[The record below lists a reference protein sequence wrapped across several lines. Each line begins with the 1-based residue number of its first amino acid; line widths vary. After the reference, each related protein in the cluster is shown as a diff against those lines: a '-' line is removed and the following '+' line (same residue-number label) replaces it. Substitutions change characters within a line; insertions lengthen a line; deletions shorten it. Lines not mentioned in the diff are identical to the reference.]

1 MQKIQLEITGLS
13 HTITQSQSYAVLLAE
28 TEGQRKLPIVIGAFE
43 AQAIAVAIEKLTIN
57 RPLTHDLV
65 KNLLESFDIELKE
78 VIIDNLQD
86 GIFYAKLICVKDG
99 EEMDIDSRTSD
110 ALALAVRFNCPIYTY
125 AFILD
130 SAGTILTDEEQES
143 VPVKDEL
150 SDLAEEI
157 ETGDDLSKV
166 SVTDLKA
173 SLEEA
178 LSNEDYEKAARI
190 RDEIEKRGEE

>member
-1 MQKIQLEITGLS
+1 
-13 HTITQSQSYAVLLAE
+13 
-28 TEGQRKLPIVIGAFE
+28 LPIVIGAFE